1 MSSTVTLIVF
11 FTKPP
16 SLNLYK
22 SIKDPTNFDS
32 VSLEVRGL
40 WYGSPG
46 WVAPGLLFLLAFLFS
61 PDGKVVQFPVNEEVA

>member
-46 WVAPGLLFLLAFLFS
+46 
-61 PDGKVVQFPVNEEVA
+61 